1 MLGVILTLII
11 SLFHTC
17 YLKST
22 IKYLFKLC
30 GIKYLF
36 KEKKLNKM
44 LIYRIRG
51 NPDVCL
57 FKSRRRNPSGCL
69 HIKLGRQPV
78 RVASE

>member
-17 YLKST
+17 FYKSA

-36 KEKKLNKM
+36 KEKKFNKV
-44 LIYRIRG
+44 LIYRIWG

-57 FKSRRRNPSGCL
+57 SKSSRRNPSGC
-69 HIKLGRQPV
+69 V
-78 RVASE
+78 